1 MGCQLCNGE
10 DQNQLEMDVKGEA
23 QKAKSGG
30 GRLRGGNPGK
40 HGQQQTPNKNI
51 FSIQAGA
58 TIDSICQIS
67 AEQFAVGL
75 SNGTIAVYAMGS
87 PSPTQQY
94 TLTGHSGT
102 IKSLIHLRDGRLASA
117 GGDATIKIWR
127 LYERRL
133 DVDMTSHTNWVNALL
148 QPKGSD
154 LLISGSSD
162 NTIKITNLLNMNKVE
177 HTINVEKSVNCLC
190 DLFDGK
196 FASNSGDQVVVWDLN
211 TKTELFE
218 FDGAFSTVV
227 SLVYLQ
233 DGKLISG
240 AINGVVKI
248 YDINTK
254 QKVMNLKDSGN
265 LNMLQMIDK
274 NVLAVAIGNGIKLW
288 NINTKEEIRTLTGH
302 SEEVRVITPFEGN
315 LLISGGVDKLIKVW
329 E

>member
-10 DQNQLEMDVKGEA
+10 DPNQLEMDIKDEA

-30 GRLRGGNPGK
+30 GRLRAGNPGR
-40 HGQQQTPNKNI
+40 HGQQQTPTKNI

-58 TIDSICQIS
+58 IIDSICPVS
-67 AEQFAVGL
+67 SEQFAVGL
-75 SNGTIAVYAMGS
+75 STGTIVIYAMK
-87 PSPTQQY
+87 SPTPTQEY

-102 IKSLIHLRDGRLASA
+102 IKSLIHLKDGRLASA

-133 DVDMTSHTNWVNALL
+133 DVDMTSHTNWVNSLL
-148 QPKGSD
+148 QPKD
-154 LLISGSSD
+154 TDIIISGSSD

-177 HTINVEKSVNCLC
+177 HTFNVENSVNCLC
-190 DLFDGK
+190 DLLDGK
-196 FASNSGDQVVVWDLN
+196 FASNSGDQIIVWDLN
-211 TKTELFE
+211 TKTKLFD
-218 FDGAFSTVV
+218 FDGAFSTIV

-240 AINGVVKI
+240 AFNGVVKV

-254 QKVMNLKDSGN
+254 QRVMNIKDSGN
-265 LNMLQMIDK
+265 LNMMRMISK

-288 NINTKEEIRTLTGH
+288 DINTKNEIRTLTGH

-315 LLISGGVDKLIKVW
+315 LLISGGTDKLIKVW